1 MIQFIALAA
10 ALFGGGYFA
19 KKALDKRHHA
29 VANASAITSTPVDE
43 FLELRSDGLVQFNR
57 QTAISILGWLGSVSL
72 VPVATDEKLDAAGL
86 APAQVFDLSTNAD
99 GSPPALGTGAAK
111 RLLELAKGGKTV
123 LVSRDVTIAG
133 RPERRAVATIDA
145 AKMRMLASKTG
156 KLAILIVPAEEHVE
170 PTLPPLEGFEG
181 VAHQGVPGVE
191 MIAVEDKG
199 SVDLPNDLRR
209 QIDDLLK
216 KENADDKTLEAV
228 ARQLRLGG
236 YEHEADLVDA
246 RRADVRVKE
255 VVNEPQKFFIIP
267 EGHPGAIALAKKLVG
282 DGKRVGEI
290 ASSNPALGVAADGSV
305 VPWSPGQI
313 VRLPSSWVS

>member
-10 ALFGGGYFA
+10 VLLGGGYVA
-19 KKALDKRHHA
+19 KKAIDKRHVA
-29 VANASAITSTPVDE
+29 VAQGSSALTSKPVDE
-43 FLELRSDGLVQFNR
+43 FLELRSDGMLQFNR
-57 QTAISILGWLGSVSL
+57 QTAISLLGWLASVSL
-72 VPVATDEKLDAAGL
+72 VPVAGEEGA
-86 APAQVFDLSTNAD
+86 FDLSTNAD

-111 RLLELAKGGKTV
+111 RLLDLAKKGDTV
-123 LVSRDVTIAG
+123 LVSRDVTITG
-133 RPERRAVATIDA
+133 RPERRAACTRDV
-145 AKMRMLASKTG
+145 AKMKAYAQKDG
-156 KLAILIVPAEEHVE
+156 KYAILIVPAEEHVE

-181 VAHQGVPGVE
+181 AEHLGVPGVE
-191 MIAVEDKG
+191 MIAVETTG
-199 SVDLPNDLRR
+199 SQDLPNDLRR

-216 KENADDKTLEAV
+216 KQNADDKTLEAV

-246 RRADVRVKE
+246 RRADLRVKE
-255 VVNEPQKFFIIP
+255 VVDAPQKFFIIP

-290 ASSNPALGVAADGSV
+290 AKANPALGLAADGSV

-313 VRLPSSWVS
+313 VRLPSAWVS